1 MADKFMK
8 SITFVKGGDTYYHLP
23 KVTNADDG
31 KVLKVVNGEWRL
43 DDLIPKGTPS
53 INTTYYTSNTV
64 V

>member
-31 KVLKVVNGEWRL
+31 KVLKVVDGEWSL
-43 DDLIPKGTPS
+43 NYLIPIPQHKKRRKNYG
-53 INTTYYTSNTV
+53 
-64 V
+64 